1 MKLGNIGDDYFVLV
15 PEFSPNDRPRDYQQ
29 LGVLHEKF
37 RRGIYSA
44 KYMASDAKRT

>member
-1 MKLGNIGDDYFVLV
+1 MKLRNIDDDYFVLV
-15 PEFSPNDRPRDYQQ
+15 PEFSPNERPRDYQQ

-44 KYMASDAKRT
+44 KYGRSEEEMT